1 MRARSFKMVRIWF
14 ATLCFLALSVAIKYT
29 SSEFRCPSSCTC
41 VSGDVVS
48 ETATCRLRT
57 GGDYAALSQLSV
69 TIKSLTCVVTK
80 SFQEDSARLGHL
92 QQLQNLTLVSEKQYS
107 SYQQAVQN
115 DAASSLRGGS
125 LFLNLNTLRS
135 LSINLVLDSFN
146 SSLLRPLRYLTR
158 LEFSNAYMYRFD
170 DFINIVKEIGRSL
183 THIEELT
190 MISVQRIITPGT
202 IIKLQD
208 HIYKPLKDTRL
219 KVLDLRHN
227 RALVLQQGLVK
238 YLPHLEV
245 FRVGA
250 QDLMVY
256 NEVAGSLI
264 CAFSTNM
271 MHEHLREYV
280 LEFPKRVSGFAHE
293 SNLRD
298 ITFDIWS
305 DQRNTLLRCVQRLNI
320 TNTLCD
326 LVKCTC
332 DNITHFQIPCSP
344 FTKGIFL
351 KDLIKFEN
359 PDRPIEICVPP
370 PPQLR
375 EFVFLNFTA
384 PMIPHNMTLCLNP
397 LNMPNHV
404 SYIDISDSDLNFQT
418 GPWFGISGLK
428 KVQYFNLQGNKI
440 DFSEKIEMFVD
451 MSELEVLLLAR
462 NNLSRIAYT
471 EFDFL
476 HLNSLRVLDLENC
489 DIDRI
494 PHNSLSLLRDLE
506 VLNVSMNRITKFDCD
521 VSNLKHLRLL
531 NLSGNQISTLGERMR
546 DQLQNVGP
554 VVIDLSRNPLRCFCE
569 DIAFVRWLQSN
580 PSQFARKE
588 VTTCSHPSFSVV
600 SPWKVDV
607 GALRRHCIHFDVI
620 ISSTVSGLVV
630 ALVATAI
637 VVVYKRRWRIRYWLY
652 AVKESWRQRGQGERS
667 PLLTEHYTYDAFVAY
682 SSHGE
687 ERSWVHTT
695 LREKLENEN
704 GLKLCMYHRDFK
716 VGRDLAE
723 TIVEGIN
730 SSNKTLL
737 ILSPNFLNSGWCEF
751 EVRMANEKVISE
763 RRDSVVIVMFR
774 PLDQAGTRLPRN
786 LARLIE
792 KKIYIEWTDD
802 PDGQK
807 LFWRRLVDSIKIRSS
822 YNAFNEMCGRNE

>member
-1 MRARSFKMVRIWF
+1 MARIWRARICLLGFIF
-14 ATLCFLALSVAIKYT
+14 ASTQQASGEL
-29 SSEFRCPSSCTC
+29 RCPSSCTC
-41 VSGDVVS
+41 MSGDIDG
-48 ETATCRLRT
+48 EIATCRLRKT
-57 GGDYAALSQLSV
+57 EDYAAISQLSV
-69 TIKSLTCVVTK
+69 TTKSLTCIVTK
-80 SFQEDSARLGHL
+80 SFEEDLAHFDHL
-92 QQLQNLTLVSEKQYS
+92 RQLQNLTLMSERQYS
-107 SYQQAVQN
+107 SYQQAAEKHAV
-115 DAASSLRGGS
+115 SRLRKGK
-125 LFLNLNTLRS
+125 LFLHLDNLRF
-135 LSINLVLDSFN
+135 LSISLALDSFN
-146 SSLLRPLRYLTR
+146 ASLLEPLRYLTR
-158 LEFSNAYMYRFD
+158 LEFLYAYMYQFD
-170 DFINIVKEIGRSL
+170 DFINIVREIGRSL
-183 THIEELT
+183 THIEELK
-190 MISVQRIITPGT
+190 MISVQRIVTPGT
-202 IIKLQD
+202 MIKLQE

-227 RALVLQQGLVK
+227 KALVLEQGLVK

-264 CAFSTNM
+264 CAFSMNM

-280 LEFPKRVSGFAHE
+280 LDFPKRASGIEHK

-298 ITFDIWS
+298 ITFDTGS
-305 DQRNTLLRCVQRLNI
+305 DQRNALLRCVQRLNI

-332 DNITHFQIPCSP
+332 DNITYFQIPCIP

-351 KDLIKFEN
+351 KDMIKFEN
-359 PDRPIEICVPP
+359 PDRPIGICIPP

-375 EFVFLNFTA
+375 AFVFLNFPSPT
-384 PMIPHNMTLCLNP
+384 IPHNMTLCLNP
-397 LNMPNHV
+397 LNRPNHV

-428 KVQYFNLQGNKI
+428 KVHYFNLQGNKI
-440 DFSEKIEMFVD
+440 DFSDKIEMFVD
-451 MSELEVLLLAR
+451 MPELEVLLLGR

-476 HLNSLRVLDLENC
+476 RLSSLRVLDLENC
-489 DIDRI
+489 DIEHM
-494 PHNSLSLLRDLE
+494 PHNSLSLLRGLE
-506 VLNVSMNRITKFDCD
+506 VLNVSMNHIAEFDVD
-521 VSNLKHLRLL
+521 VSSIKHLSLL
-531 NLSGNQISTLGERMR
+531 NLSGNQISTLGKNMR
-546 DQLQNVGP
+546 GQLQKLGP
-554 VVIDLSRNPLRCFCE
+554 VVLDLSRNPLRCFCE
-569 DIAFVRWLQSN
+569 DIEFVQWLQSS
-580 PSQFARKE
+580 PSQFARME
-588 VTTCSHPSFSVV
+588 VTTCSHPTLSPV

-607 GALRRHCIHFDVI
+607 AALRRYCIHSDAI
-620 ISSTVSGLVV
+620 ISATVSGLGV
-630 ALVATAI
+630 ALAATAI
-637 VVVYKRRWRIRYWLY
+637 LLVYKRRWRIRYWLY
-652 AVKESWRQRGQGERS
+652 AVKESWKQRRQEERS
-667 PLLTEHYTYDAFVAY
+667 PLLAEHYIYDAFVAY

-695 LREKLENEN
+695 LREKLEKEH
-704 GLKLCMYHRDFK
+704 GVKLCMYHRDFK

-763 RRDSVVIVMFR
+763 RRDSVVIVIFKR
-774 PLDQAGTRLPRN
+774 LDQAGTRVPRN

-802 PDGQK
+802 PAGQR
-807 LFWRRLVDSIKIRSS
+807 LFWRRLVDSIKTRAS
-822 YNAFNEMCGRNE
+822 YNAFNEMYARNE